1 MEPEWEVALGKH
13 LIELIRAESDQIT
26 TIQDFDAI
34 RTEYEMPTSVTGFAV
49 QHEDGSR
56 YVITI
61 QCIRETEAYL
71 EAEEHALRSEPWE
84 RAPWLYR

>member
-1 MEPEWEVALGKH
+1 MEPEWEVALGEH

-26 TIQDFDAI
+26 MIQDFDAI
-34 RTEYEMPTSVTGFAV
+34 RTEYEMSPSVTGFAV

-61 QCIRETEAYL
+61 RCIRETEAYL
-71 EAEEHALRSEPWE
+71 EAEAHALQTEYWE
-84 RAPWLYR
+84 RFPYS